1 MEKIDPKLTDR
12 IRDHLLDMGYDS
24 LHNYIVPGLVST
36 LIGED
41 PHASAKIRLFRNTR
55 VQDEFITPHSH
66 RFDLACM
73 VLQGSVENT
82 IFEAVPYPNHH
93 SETYSDEYQV
103 SRLLYEGNPGKYDKA
118 DTVVQ
123 RYSRFANTYKPGQ
136 WYFLKFDQIHSI
148 KFSKDAIVLVFE
160 GDSKTDTTTV
170 LEPRVNGSTIRTF
183 KVEDWMFKP

>member
-1 MEKIDPKLTDR
+1 MEKIDPR
-12 IRDHLLDMGYDS
+12 IDERVRDHLLDMGYDS

-55 VQDEFITPHSH
+55 TQDEFITPHSH

-73 VLQGSVENT
+73 VLQGVVENT
-82 IFEAVPYPNHH
+82 IFSGVPYAGHT
-93 SETYSDEYQV
+93 SDSYSDEYQV
-103 SRLLYEGNPGKYDKA
+103 SRLIYEGNPGKYDKA

-123 RYSRFANTYKPGQ
+123 RFSRCASTYRTGQ
-136 WYFLKFDQIHSI
+136 WYFLKFDEIHSI
-148 KFSKDAIVLVFE
+148 KFSKDAMVLVFE
-160 GDSKTDTTTV
+160 GDSKTDTTV
-170 LEPRVNGSTIRTF
+170 ILEPRVNGETIRTF

>member
-1 MEKIDPKLTDR
+1 MEKIDPRIDDR

-55 VQDEFITPHSH
+55 VHDEFITPHSH

-73 VLQGSVENT
+73 VLKGVVENT
-82 IFEAVPYPNHH
+82 LFDAVPYPGHT
-93 SETYSDEYQV
+93 SDSYSDEYQV

-123 RYSRFANTYKPGQ
+123 RFGRHARTYVAGQ
-136 WYFLKFDQIHSI
+136 WYFLKHSEIHSI
-148 KFSKDAIVLVFE
+148 KFSKDAMVLVFE
-160 GDSKTDTTTV
+160 GDSKTDATAI
-170 LEPRVNGSTIRTF
+170 LEPRVNGETIRTF

>member
-1 MEKIDPKLTDR
+1 MEKIDPRIDDR

-82 IFEAVPYPNHH
+82 IFTAVPYAGHT
-93 SETYSDEYQV
+93 SEMYSDEYQV
-103 SRLLYEGNPGKYDKA
+103 SKLVYDGYPGKYKKEDDHFA
-118 DTVVQ
+118 
-123 RYSRFANTYKPGQ
+123 RFARNPKTYRPGQ
-136 WYFLKFDQIHSI
+136 WYFLKDYDIHSI
-148 KFSKDAIVLVFE
+148 KFSKDAIVLIFE
-160 GDSKTDTTTV
+160 GDSKTDETV
-170 LEPRVNGSTIRTF
+170 ILEPRVNGETIRTF

>member
-41 PHASAKIRLFRNTR
+41 PHASAKIRMFRNTR

-73 VLQGSVENT
+73 VMQGSVENT

-93 SETYSDEYQV
+93 SETYSDEYQA

-123 RYSRFANTYKPGQ
+123 RYSRFDNTYKPGQ

-183 KVEDWMFKP
+183 KVEDWMFKA

>member
-1 MEKIDPKLTDR
+1 MEKIDPNIDER
-12 IRDHLLDMGYDS
+12 VRDHLLDMGYDS

-41 PHASAKIRLFRNTR
+41 PHASSKIRLFRNTR

-73 VLQGSVENT
+73 VLQGSAENT
-82 IFEAVPYPNHH
+82 IFTAVPYVGHT
-93 SETYSDEYQV
+93 SEMYSDEYQV
-103 SRLLYEGNPGKYDKA
+103 SKLVYDGYPGKYDKA

-123 RYSRFANTYKPGQ
+123 RHARFAKTYQPGQ
-136 WYFLKFDQIHSI
+136 WYFMKFEEIHSI
-148 KFSKDAIVLVFE
+148 KFSKDAIVLIFE
-160 GDSKTDTTTV
+160 GDSKTDTTTI
-170 LEPRVNGSTIRTF
+170 LEPRVNGKTIRTF

>member
-41 PHASAKIRLFRNTR
+41 PHASSKIRLFHNTR

-73 VLQGSVENT
+73 VVQGSVENT
-82 IFEAVPYPNHH
+82 IFSDVPYPGSH
-93 SETYSDEYQV
+93 SARYVDEFQV
-103 SRLLYEGNPGKYDKA
+103 SRLLYEGTPGKYDKA

-123 RYSRFANTYKPGQ
+123 HFGRHKTTYCAGQ
-136 WYFLKFDQIHSI
+136 WYFLKFDEIHSI
-148 KFSKDAIVLVFE
+148 TFSKDAIVLVFE
-160 GDSKTDTTTV
+160 GDSKTDATV
-170 LEPRVNGSTIRTF
+170 ILEPRVNGSTIRTF
-183 KVEDWMFKP
+183 KVEDWMFKA